1 MVDSKHLS
9 IFNVHI
15 KLSGFWS
22 IMDKFLCVI
31 KKQNVLKL
39 VCLTV
44 CLSFQPLVY
53 KYSQGQGSP
62 TT

>member
-1 MVDSKHLS
+1 MVGGKRLS
-9 IFNVHI
+9 VLNVHV
-15 KLSGFWS
+15 KLSGFWK
-22 IMDKFLCVI
+22 IIDKFLCVI
-31 KKQNVLKL
+31 KKQDVLKL

-53 KYSQGQGSP
+53 KYSQRQGSP